1 MVAIPGRSR
10 LLAAPAAL
18 ALALV
23 LAGCGGGDVPDA
35 AADAPASLADAASS
49 AAEHATGSHAAPS
62 SRAADAAPGP
72 LPGDT
77 AGTPVTA
84 TESDFAI
91 SLSSSTL
98 APGTYTF
105 TVENTGNAPHSLAIA
120 GPGLPVTESETVRS
134 GGTTTMTVT
143 LQSGEYEVWCPI
155 GNHRAMGMETTM
167 TVS

>member
-1 MVAIPGRSR
+1 VVATPRRSR
-10 LLAAPAAL
+10 PLAASVAL
-18 ALALV
+18 ALGLGLPA
-23 LAGCGGGDVPDA
+23 CGGGDAPDA
-35 AADAPASLADAASS
+35 ASDAASSLADVASS

-62 SRAADAAPGP
+62 STAADAAPGP

-105 TVENTGNAPHSLAIA
+105 TVENTGDAPHSLAIA
-120 GPGLPVTESETVRS
+120 GPGLAPTESETVPG
-134 GGTTTMTVT
+134 GGTTTLTVT
-143 LQSGEYEVWCPI
+143 LPSGEYEVWCPI
-155 GNHRAMGMETTM
+155 GDHRAMGMETTM

>member
-1 MVAIPGRSR
+1 MPVSPRRSR

-18 ALALV
+18 ALALA
-23 LAGCGGGDVPDA
+23 LAGCGGEDVTDA
-35 AADAPASLADAASS
+35 AADAPSSLADAASS

-62 SRAADAAPGP
+62 STAADAAPGP

-120 GPGLPVTESETVRS
+120 GPGLAATESETVR
-134 GGTTTMTVT
+134 GGETTTMTVT